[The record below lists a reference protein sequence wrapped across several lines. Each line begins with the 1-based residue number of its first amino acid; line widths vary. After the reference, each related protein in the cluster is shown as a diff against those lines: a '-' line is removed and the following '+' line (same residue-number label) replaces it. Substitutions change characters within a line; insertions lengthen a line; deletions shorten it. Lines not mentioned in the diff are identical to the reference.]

1 MKSPYVNGLEANQQV
16 NGVFLVH
23 LKDVRQKKTGEPY
36 LSLILAD
43 KTGDIDAKMWDNV
56 SDVLDTFEK
65 DDFLKVKGLA
75 QVYQNK
81 IQLTIHRLQKADERE
96 VDCADFFPS
105 SKRNADEMFAEV
117 RAIVAGFANPHLKA
131 LLYAFF
137 DDEDFARMYKLA
149 PAAKTIHHAWLSG
162 LIEHVLSLCTLAK
175 ITAAHYEGID
185 VDLLLTGV
193 LLHDAGKI
201 HELFYR
207 RSFGYSD
214 EGQLLGHIII
224 GLRMLDEKIR
234 QVPEFPAKL
243 RTLVEHMILSH
254 HGELAFGSPKPP
266 MFPEALLLHLLDNMD
281 SKMEAMR
288 SLVERDKQVEGCWT
302 GWSGALDRT
311 ALKKEKYLHGSGE
324 LKPAAD
330 VPPPDTAPAA
340 KPTVPRGQNSLFGD
354 KLSSALKG

>member
-1 MKSPYVNGLEANQQV
+1 
-16 NGVFLVH
+16 
-23 LKDVRQKKTGEPY
+23 
-36 LSLILAD
+36 
-43 KTGDIDAKMWDNV
+43 
-56 SDVLDTFEK
+56 
-65 DDFLKVKGLA
+65 
-75 QVYQNK
+75 
-81 IQLTIHRLQKADERE
+81 
-96 VDCADFFPS
+96 
-105 SKRNADEMFAEV
+105 MFAEV
-117 RAIVAGFANPHLKA
+117 RAIAAGFTNPHLKA
-131 LLYAFF
+131 LLNAFF
-137 DDEDFARMYKLA
+137 DDEEIARQYKLA

-185 VDLLLTGV
+185 ADLLLTGV
-193 LLHDAGKI
+193 LLHDIGKI

-214 EGQLLGHIII
+214 EGQLLGHIVI
-224 GLRMLDEKIR
+224 GMRMLDEKIR

-254 HGELAFGSPKPP
+254 HGELAFGSPKTP

-311 ALKKEKYLHGSGE
+311 ALKKEKYLLLGNTGPKPAVPSAPPKPAPAG
-324 LKPAAD
+324 KPAAN
-330 VPPPDTAPAA
+330 
-340 KPTVPRGQNSLFGD
+340 RGQNSLFGD